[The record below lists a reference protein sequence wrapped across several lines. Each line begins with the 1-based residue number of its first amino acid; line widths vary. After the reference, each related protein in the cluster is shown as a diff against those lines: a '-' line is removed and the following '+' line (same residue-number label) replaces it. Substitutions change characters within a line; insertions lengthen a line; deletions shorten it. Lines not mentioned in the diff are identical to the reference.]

1 MADLKFSDLAAAA
14 PANSVVVSN
23 GTTALPAGVYIN
35 VSNLTG
41 DARTALSDEGVVETG
56 IKFAQYAS
64 KAQTTA
70 NAVTGATQINSFPG
84 LSYGTPAA
92 DANGVVSST
101 VTASMLGKMPLD
113 GNAISA
119 NV

>member
-14 PANSVVVSN
+14 PANAVVVSN

-35 VSNLTG
+35 VSSLTG
-41 DARTALSDEGVVETG
+41 DTISALTSDGVVETG
-56 IKFAQYAS
+56 IKFAQYCN

-70 NAVTGATQINSFPG
+70 NAVVGATQINSFPG
-84 LSYGTPAA
+84 LSYGTPAV
-92 DANGVVSST
+92 DTNGVVAST
-101 VTASMLGKMPLD
+101 VTASMIGKMPLD

>member
-1 MADLKFSDLAAAA
+1 MDLKFSDLAAAA

-23 GTTALPAGVYIN
+23 GTVALPAGVYIN

-41 DARTALSDEGVVETG
+41 DAVTALSNEGVTETA
-56 IKFAQYAS
+56 IKLLKYGN

-70 NAVTGATQINSFPG
+70 NAVTGATQINSFPS
-84 LSYGTPAA
+84 LSYGTPIVATDGSVA
-92 DANGVVSST
+92 ST
-101 VTASMLGKMPLD
+101 VTGSVIGQAPLD